1 MGYTVKSR
9 VKGLIKGLH
18 NSAYKPRSLY
28 ESGLFEWADTRWWAC
43 MQGGLLYGCKISAE
57 LFQNFHLNLS
67 FLTITCYFV
76 LITGDQWA
84 FVWEEGVIF
93 RFYSLVRS

>member
-18 NSAYKPRSLY
+18 DSVYKPRSLY
-28 ESGLFEWADTRWWAC
+28 ESGLFWWTDKDLYAR
-43 MQGGLLYGCKISAE
+43 GLLYGCKISAE
-57 LFQNFHLNLS
+57 LFQIFHLNLS

>member
-1 MGYTVKSR
+1 
-9 VKGLIKGLH
+9 
-18 NSAYKPRSLY
+18 
-28 ESGLFEWADTRWWAC
+28 

-84 FVWEEGVIF
+84 FGWEEGL
-93 RFYSLVRS
+93 YSGSGKELSGLTLFFIRN